1 MSKAFSLAA
10 TKLGEKGAVTVIGS
24 GNDAADVDKIPM
36 TASVLTHNPY
46 AVAVDAS
53 DSSGQLA
60 SFSNYGVET
69 TDVVAP
75 GMNIMSTVPLGR
87 AAYAP
92 EADGSPLRYE
102 TFASDAPSVPA
113 RATPT

>member
-53 DSSGQLA
+53 DSSGSSPRSA
-60 SFSNYGVET
+60 T
-69 TDVVAP
+69 TAWKRP
-75 GMNIMSTVPLGR
+75 TWWLR
-87 AAYAP
+87 A
-92 EADGSPLRYE
+92 
-102 TFASDAPSVPA
+102 
-113 RATPT
+113 